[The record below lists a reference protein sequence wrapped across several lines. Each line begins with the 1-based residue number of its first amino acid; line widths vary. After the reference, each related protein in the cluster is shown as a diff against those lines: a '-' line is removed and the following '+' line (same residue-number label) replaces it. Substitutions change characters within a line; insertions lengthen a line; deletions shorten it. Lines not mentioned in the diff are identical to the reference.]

1 MTLGG
6 DTWTISTCR
15 RSSTLR
21 SSVTTLTQS
30 VHCSILTLPP
40 GLFSWERLGH
50 PGIDG
55 SESTLWA
62 GTEGANTACHQDTY
76 GENLV
81 CQLAGTKVWT
91 LFSPADSDKLRPSR
105 VPYEESSVYSL
116 VNIQHLERNS
126 ESVLEQLAG
135 VVCYSVTL
143 EPGDV
148 LFVPHHWWHQVNT
161 TSSWSLSVNTWLPHP
176 EDDTARLAE
185 ATVRWQLANTLRLL
199 DTNTRRVFAS
209 TVSVR
214 SQQVLFRRLILNPNE
229 EDLAD
234 TPIEELSELIKQAK
248 HQHKP
253 PVSEEEYFSF
263 KYDGEVEKVTGSPL
277 SLPASSLDPESVG
290 GDIFSSSLVKV
301 LNCLTDKT
309 VIAQAVNNILRSDL

>member
-1 MTLGG
+1 ML
-6 DTWTISTCR
+6 
-15 RSSTLR
+15 
-21 SSVTTLTQS
+21 
-30 VHCSILTLPP
+30 
-40 GLFSWERLGH
+40 
-50 PGIDG
+50 
-55 SESTLWA
+55 
-62 GTEGANTACHQDTY
+62 
-76 GENLV
+76 
-81 CQLAGTKVWT
+81 
-91 LFSPADSDKLRPSR
+91 
-105 VPYEESSVYSL
+105 
-116 VNIQHLERNS
+116 
-126 ESVLEQLAG
+126 
-135 VVCYSVTL
+135 L

-148 LFVPHHWWHQVNT
+148 LFVPHQWWHQVT
-161 TSSWSLSVNTWLPHP
+161 TVSPWSLSVNTWLPHP

-277 SLPASSLDPESVG
+277 TLPASSLDPESVG
-290 GDIFSSSLVKV
+290 GDIFTSSLVKV